1 MSSPARRRTATVG
14 LLAALLV
21 PLLTPSTPADAAAS
35 QRKPRCHGETA
46 TIVGTNRADR
56 ITGTKGR
63 DVIVTKGGRDV
74 VKGLG
79 GDDVVCTG
87 GGNDKVLAGGGDDYV
102 DAGGGRD
109 VVDGQDGA
117 DVIWT
122 GGGKRELAVGG
133 TGDDH
138 LVLEGN
144 GSHALAGV
152 GADYVDVHGRGG
164 NVDGGPGD
172 DVLRGGPG
180 DDTIEGG
187 DGADICNGNGGRDVC
202 AGGAPGGDA
211 NTPGDPDR
219 CDAELMRSC
228 RSADSTAY
236 SGTAHGT
243 LADGLGVVETWSAT
257 FTMDSADDTP
267 QLLEGPATF
276 QWSIGGTDR
285 EDCTYAGSAT
295 LTGRAS
301 FMVWLDFGYYTGQL
315 HPARAEPVKVQVTC
329 PLGGTT
335 TTEIWPLDG
344 DAANTGNV
352 PLHPDMSWIRGDRSY
367 HPGGAAE
374 VDATWSWDAR

>member
-21 PLLTPSTPADAAAS
+21 PLLTPSAQAAQAAS
-35 QRKPRCHGETA
+35 ERKPRCHGETA
-46 TIVGTNRADR
+46 TIVGTHRADR

-63 DVIVTKGGRDV
+63 DVIVGLGGKDV
-74 VKGLG
+74 IQGLG
-79 GDDVVCTG
+79 GDDVICAG
-87 GGNDKVLAGGGDDYV
+87 GGADKVLGGGGDDYV

-109 VVDGQDGA
+109 VVDGQAGA

-133 TGDDH
+133 PGNDH
-138 LVLEGN
+138 LILEGN
-144 GSHALAGV
+144 ASHALAGV
-152 GADYVDVHGRGG
+152 GADYVDVYGRNGD
-164 NVDGGPGD
+164 VDGGPGD

-187 DGADICNGNGGRDVC
+187 DGADICTGNGGRDTC
-202 AGGAPGGDA
+202 DGGAPGGDA

-219 CDAELMRSC
+219 CDAEEMRSC

-236 SGTAHGT
+236 SGTARGT
-243 LADGLGVVETWSAT
+243 LSDGLGVVETWSAT

-267 QLLEGPATF
+267 QLLEGPASF
-276 QWSIGGTDR
+276 QWSISGTDR

-315 HPARAEPVKVQVTC
+315 YPARTEPVQIQVTC
-329 PLGGTT
+329 PLSGTT
-335 TTEIWPLDG
+335 TTEIWPLNG

-352 PLHPDMSWIRGDRSY
+352 PLHSDMSWIRGDRSY